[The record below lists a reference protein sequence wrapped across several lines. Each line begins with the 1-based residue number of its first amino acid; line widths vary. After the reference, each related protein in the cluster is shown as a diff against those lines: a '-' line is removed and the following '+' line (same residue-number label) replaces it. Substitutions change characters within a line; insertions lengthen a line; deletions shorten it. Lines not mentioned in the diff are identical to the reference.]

1 MKRARQQ
8 RGAVL
13 AETAV
18 TVVALFT
25 LIMGIVEFG
34 RAYSIYQDITDAAR
48 EGARYAVAPDPTTG
62 VLPSAADVQAHVAP
76 FFTSGAIKGGKVTMA
91 TTTHSVEGTAYSY
104 TQVNIS
110 APYTFFFFP
119 FGSLTMNA
127 HAEMR
132 NETN

>member
-1 MKRARQQ
+1 MKRHRQQ

-48 EGARYAVAPDPTTG
+48 EGARYAIAPDPTTG
-62 VLPSAADVQAHVAP
+62 VLPSTGDVQAHVAP
-76 FFTSGAIKGGKVTMA
+76 FLTSGTIKGGKVTMA
-91 TTTHSVEGTAYSY
+91 AVTHTVAGVDYSY

-110 APYTFFFFP
+110 APYTFFFLP
-119 FGSLTMNA
+119 FASVTMNA